1 MKLRESSKVV
11 KFNWRNFIWISAV
24 HGIALSLCWYFF
36 TWQAFV
42 VFVVF
47 HYLTGMVGITFGF
60 HRLIAHKGFQAS
72 KPLEYFAAFCGT
84 LSCQGGPISWVGQ
97 HRVHH
102 AYSDKAEDPHD
113 MNKGFWHSH
122 IGFIFN
128 RRADLNDIK
137 EVSHYCPD
145 VARNKYYQFLENYMI
160 PIQFAVG
167 ILLFI
172 LGGFISTYSSAT
184 FDWFNAVSFIVWGIF
199 VRLVAGY
206 HVTWFVNSATHK
218 WGSRPNNTNDASR
231 NNWWVGILAFGEG
244 WHNNH
249 HAQPRAARHGWKWW
263 QFDQTWIMI
272 SLLNKFKLVKNIK
285 LPVQSIDCQ
294 IESVKNRSLESDNI
308 IKVNN
313 VQQNKAV

>member
-1 MKLRESSKVV
+1 MKLRESAKIV

-24 HGIALSLCWYFF
+24 HFIALSLCWYFF
-36 TWQAFV
+36 TWQAFA
-42 VFVVF
+42 VFLVF

-60 HRLIAHKGFQAS
+60 HRLIAHKGFQAY

-128 RRADLNDIK
+128 RRADLNDIV

-145 VARNKYYQFLENYMI
+145 VAKNKYYQFLENYMI

-172 LGGFISTYSSAT
+172 LGGFLSTYSSAM

-249 HAQPRAARHGWKWW
+249 HAQPRAARHGWRWW

-272 SLLNKFKLVKNIK
+272 SLLNKLKLVQNIK
-285 LPVQSIDCQ
+285 LPVQASDCQ
-294 IESVKNRSLESDNI
+294 IEIAKNRSLESENL
-308 IKVNN
+308 IKVNKI
-313 VQQNKAV
+313 QQNKAV